1 MSFLFIVTSVTFAQS
16 SSSGSCMAPNSTG
29 FRMKHGFET
38 VLVQP
43 FGCDGFRVRA
53 WPFKPPRGD
62 EISFLYDPPLEGYE
76 NGKAHGMSFDTTSIG
91 NSTVTLRNGNILM
104 KTIGGTYQKNTG
116 LSFYRVEDDGSE
128 SLLLN
133 EYSPTKSK
141 NPRYY
146 EWNGPGSEFYAEFS
160 WTSNPSEQIYGTGQ
174 QQDHMVNKK
183 GQTID
188 LLNFNSYIPTPMFMS
203 NRGYGF
209 VWNSAAEGRM
219 EFGPL
224 RTRIT
229 SDATSVVD
237 YAIVTAP
244 KGDYDALQ
252 QKLSAITGRA
262 PTPPDWYVLSDFELY
277 STANLAQVSGLF
289 ALEAPIQKSN

>member
-1 MSFLFIVTSVTFAQS
+1 MDFLRYPLVWLILSIFAVNAQS
-16 SSSGSCMAPNSTG
+16 SSYTSPNSTG

-38 VLVQP
+38 VLIQP
-43 FGCDGFRVRA
+43 FGYDGFRVRA
-53 WPFKPPRGD
+53 WPYKPPSGN

-76 NGKAHGMSFDTTSIG
+76 NGKAHGMDYDTTSIG
-91 NSTVTLRNGNILM
+91 NSSTVLRNGNIVM
-104 KTIGGTYQKNTG
+104 RTISGTYGLNTS
-116 LSFYRVEDDGSE
+116 LAFYRVEDDGSE

-146 EWNGPGSEFYAEFS
+146 EWNGPGSEFSTEFS
-160 WTSNPSEQIYGTGQ
+160 WTSDPTEQIYGTGQ

-183 GQTID
+183 GQTMD
-188 LLNFNSYIPTPMFMS
+188 LLNFNSYIPTPMWMS

-229 SDATSVVD
+229 SASTTVVD
-237 YAIVTAP
+237 YVIVAAP
-244 KGDYDALQ
+244 KGDYDGLQ
-252 QKLSAITGRA
+252 RKLSAVTGRA
-262 PTPPDWYVLSDFELY
+262 PTPPDW
-277 STANLAQVSGLF
+277 
-289 ALEAPIQKSN
+289 